1 LYSSSIAASHDL
13 KFNQVIHL
21 YFTISFSPLFSM
33 LSRHGNKQPPHSI
46 SANGQPDEASSE
58 RRQGAEICWF
68 CQNEVFTAELH
79 QRLLS
84 PQNQYQRSVSL
95 KYSRLSQDFHV
106 SVLARC
112 RWCQSLMSGI
122 LTAAHLDYWYD
133 HWNGSHSDGSS
144 MDVEQGD
151 VEVEGLETDGPG
163 SDSESGSSK
172 DDDQSSREWTLSLQD
187 FEKNPGLLFAEV
199 TFIQGESLDVYTMIE
214 VALELSWQS
223 RETEG
228 GDLLPDLKGDKA
240 VQLTFEAFS
249 KLGEPS

>member
-1 LYSSSIAASHDL
+1 
-13 KFNQVIHL
+13 
-21 YFTISFSPLFSM
+21 M
-33 LSRHGNKQPPHSI
+33 LSRHGNKHQPHSI
-46 SANGQPDEASSE
+46 SANGQLDEASSE
-58 RRQGAEICWF
+58 RRQEAEICWF

-79 QRLLS
+79 QRPLS
-84 PQNQYQRSVSL
+84 SQNQYQRSVSL

-133 HWNGSHSDGSS
+133 RWNGSHSDGSS
-144 MDVEQGD
+144 MDIDIEQGD
-151 VEVEGLETDGPG
+151 VEVERLKTDGSG
-163 SDSESGSSK
+163 SDGESGSPK

-187 FEKNPGLLFAEV
+187 FEKNPGLLFVEV
-199 TFIQGESLDVYTMIE
+199 TFIQGDSLDVYTTID
-214 VALELSWQS
+214 VALELSWQF
-223 RETEG
+223 RETKD

-249 KLGEPS
+249 KLGERS